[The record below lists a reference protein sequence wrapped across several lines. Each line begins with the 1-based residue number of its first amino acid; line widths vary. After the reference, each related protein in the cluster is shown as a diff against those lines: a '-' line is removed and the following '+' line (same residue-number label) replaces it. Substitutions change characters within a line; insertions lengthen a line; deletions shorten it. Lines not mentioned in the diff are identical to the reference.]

1 MDIEHDKT
9 KSDLNRRLL
18 NLQRA
23 EITNALPEYFGID
36 YPQLKALFEAY
47 YEFLDS
53 SGRAGGQI
61 HDLYANRDATQVPE
75 ELLKY
80 LEDEL
85 LLGLSLIHI

>member
-36 YPQLKALFEAY
+36 YPQLKE
-47 YEFLDS
+47 
-53 SGRAGGQI
+53 
-61 HDLYANRDATQVPE
+61 P
-75 ELLKY
+75 
-80 LEDEL
+80 
-85 LLGLSLIHI
+85 